1 MENDF
6 QVSIKQPVII
16 TGNFEEMRAE
26 LQNMM
31 QAYAGLEVTEDNLP
45 ERKKDVATLRK
56 IKTAIE
62 DKRKAVKKD
71 YEKPLKAFEEEC
83 KQLTGIID
91 KQVDRINA
99 DLNTYEHKRIAEKR
113 ETIRRLYDE
122 NIGEYSQYLPLEAL
136 RRKSWDNKTCSE
148 TEIISDI
155 QTAVIAVKNDLQT
168 IDSMCDPWSEECK
181 AVYIKTGN
189 SLTAALNRYKDLE
202 SAKKAA
208 EAAVKASEQ
217 QTTTDM
223 QETPDK
229 PVQRPSAPSEWTF
242 AITVRN
248 EEDATFIR
256 DTCEQFGY
264 EYKEI

>member
-16 TGNFEEMRAE
+16 TGNFDEMRAE

-71 YEKPLKAFEEEC
+71 YEKPFKAFEAEC
-83 KQLTGIID
+83 KKLTGIID
-91 KQVDRINA
+91 KEIDRINA
-99 DLNTYEHKRIAEKR
+99 DMEVYDKKRIAEKR
-113 ETIRRLYDE
+113 KVIDRLYAE
-122 NIGEYSQYLPLEAL
+122 NIGDYADYLPLAIIF
-136 RRKSWDNKTCSE
+136 RPQWDNKTYTE
-148 TEIISDI
+148 TAIINDI
-155 QTAVIAVKNDLQT
+155 QEAVLTVKNDLQT
-168 IDSMCDPWSEECK
+168 IDTMCDPWQAECK
-181 AVYIKTGN
+181 AVYLVSGLTG
-189 SLTAALNRYKDLE
+189 ALQRYKDLE
-202 SAKKAA
+202 NAKKAA
-208 EAAVKASEQ
+208 EAAVKGSEQ
-217 QTTTDM
+217 QTPTDV
-223 QETPDK
+223 QEVPDK

-242 AITVRN
+242 AITVRS

-256 DTCEQFGY
+256 DTCDQFGY